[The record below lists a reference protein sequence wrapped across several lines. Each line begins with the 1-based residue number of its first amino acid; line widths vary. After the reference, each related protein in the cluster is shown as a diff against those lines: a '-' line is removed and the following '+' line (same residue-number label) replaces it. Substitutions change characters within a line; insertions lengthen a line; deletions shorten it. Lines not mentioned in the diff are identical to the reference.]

1 METFNGVTKLGFLL
15 LAFRVLSKEFY
26 FKKTEMKIRVRVT
39 PSACCLLPGDGR
51 QIASGEH
58 PAVLPSTACEVRE
71 GGSTSWLLSGKVCK
85 EAQVALLLAG
95 ALWCSGR
102 GCVWCP
108 RSRPSPGRHRPASL
122 GPADWL
128 PVCLKLFCLSPFPC
142 P

>member
-58 PAVLPSTACEVRE
+58 PAVLPSTVCEVRE
-71 GGSTSWLLSGKVCK
+71 GGSTFLAPEQESVQGGPGGSSVGWSFVVFGKRLCLVPQKQAVSWSSLPGQPGSCG
-85 EAQVALLLAG
+85 LA
-95 ALWCSGR
+95 
-102 GCVWCP
+102 
-108 RSRPSPGRHRPASL
+108 ASL
-122 GPADWL
+122 
-128 PVCLKLFCLSPFPC
+128 S
-142 P
+142 